1 MHCWLEVGNKAIMG
15 ADMDIQWSPSIDKP
29 ENGFGVTLHT
39 GDKAEASAGPTPWR
53 KAAAP

>member
-39 GDKAEASAGPTPWR
+39 GDKAEANAGPTPWR